1 MLHFLIWIVLLPFKV
16 LWKVLKCFMVI
27 GGVIL
32 AIKEPLSFIIVV
44 LIFILIELKNIKE
57 DKL

>member
-1 MLHFLIWIVLLPFKV
+1 
-16 LWKVLKCFMVI
+16 MVI